1 MKYSLFRRNRERGA
15 NKCSNKFE
23 GFPADLRKAL
33 QTLQGAAVKKISP
46 QGRTSR
52 LPLANSSHLHIFTR
66 SAFTLIELLV
76 SVTCQIGVLP
86 LYCLKKIHKNCT
98 SLRPSGRT
106 SRLPQANSSHLHIF
120 TRSAF
125 TLIELL
131 VVIAIIAILAAMLLP
146 ALQQARERGKSINC
160 SSNIRQL
167 GMGNVLYADSN
178 NGFYIY
184 SSIWSSDW
192 STGRFWCGKA
202 ESGIGGITIT
212 GGLHEYMGNS
222 RKLSNC
228 ASVEFDKNA
237 ATNSGTGGY
246 GYSVAIGTWSTSAD
260 YLVTIPARRSLL
272 SAPSETIMFA
282 DHAGVSSTNGRYEE
296 QIDLFAPRGFTMD
309 QDAGWDANPTMHF
322 RHSNKTNVCWADGH
336 VSSEGP
342 LSYSQPGWSRSAEQ
356 LSGTFKIG
364 WFGGGKEECIKLFK
378 LKKN

>member
-15 NKCSNKFE
+15 NKCSNKPE

-33 QTLQGAAVKKISP
+33 QTLQSAA
-46 QGRTSR
+46 
-52 LPLANSSHLHIFTR
+52 
-66 SAFTLIELLV
+66 
-76 SVTCQIGVLP
+76 
-86 LYCLKKIHKNCT
+86 HKNTPHHTCKA
-98 SLRPSGRT
+98 SASC
-106 SRLPQANSSHLHIF
+106 LPQANASCSNAALHTAEPCFIQ
-120 TRSAF
+120 SAF

-222 RKLSNC
+222 RKLSSC

-309 QDAGWDANPTMHF
+309 QDAGWDANPSMHF